1 MISSDLSNALRAVSS
16 GLQIPVMVILL
27 FIIGVTVLLVGTLI
41 GEIFTE
47 RRHMKQNMPEFADRI
62 QECAE
67 ESEKEAE
74 NGSENKNTENVS
86 RSSRPAAEKAA
97 EVIRASGLLKRQK
110 KALIELTEHGTVT
123 PLMRESMAVRLLHEE
138 RSHYE
143 KILKISDIIS
153 RIGPMFGLLGTL
165 IPLGPGIIALGQGDT
180 YTLSTSL
187 LTAFDTTVAGL
198 ISAAVA
204 FMISAIR
211 RSWYSNYMSALEM
224 AAECVLEVMKNSGAA
239 DAPEKTGSAADP
251 SEEA

>member
-16 GLQIPVMVILL
+16 GLQTPVMVILL
-27 FIIGVTVLLVGTLI
+27 FMLAVTILLIGTLI

-67 ESEKEAE
+67 ESEEAVNAPCGE
-74 NGSENKNTENVS
+74 NAQVSGDGSRT
-86 RSSRPAAEKAA
+86 AAEKAA
-97 EVIRASGLLKRQK
+97 EVIRESGLLKRQK
-110 KALIELTEHGTVT
+110 KALIELTKHSAVT
-123 PLMRESMAVRLLHEE
+123 PLMRESMAVRLMHEE

-143 KILKISDIIS
+143 KILKVSDIIA
-153 RIGPMFGLLGTL
+153 RIAPMFGLLGTL

-198 ISAAVA
+198 ISAAAA
-204 FMISAIR
+204 FIISAVR

-224 AAECVLEVMKNSGAA
+224 GAECVLEVMKNDSDSKCAA
-239 DAPEKTGSAADP
+239 A
-251 SEEA
+251 SE

>member
-16 GLQIPVMVILL
+16 GLQTPVMVILL
-27 FIIGVTVLLVGTLI
+27 FLIAVTVLLVGTLI

-47 RRHMKQNMPEFADRI
+47 RRHMKQNMPQFADRI
-62 QECAE
+62 QECADL
-67 ESEKEAE
+67 SEKEAE
-74 NGSENKNTENVS
+74 S
-86 RSSRPAAEKAA
+86 REEQSRLAAEKTA
-97 EVIRASGLLKRQK
+97 EVIRTSGLLKRQK
-110 KALIELTEHGTVT
+110 KALLELTEHHSIT

-143 KILKISDIIS
+143 KILKVSDIIS

-204 FMISAIR
+204 FIISAIR

-224 AAECVLEVMKNSGAA
+224 GAECVLEVMKNDGTADTSG
-239 DAPEKTGSAADP
+239 DAEQ
-251 SEEA
+251 

>member
-1 MISSDLSNALRAVSS
+1 MLTSDLSNALRAVSS
-16 GLQIPVMVILL
+16 GLQTPVIVILL
-27 FIIGVTVLLVGTLI
+27 FILAVTVLLVGTLI

-62 QECAE
+62 QECAGASE
-67 ESEKEAE
+67 EAAI
-74 NGSENKNTENVS
+74 NNKNTENVKDNENG
-86 RSSRPAAEKAA
+86 SRPAAEKAA
-97 EVIRASGLLKRQK
+97 EVIQESGLLKRQK
-110 KALIELTEHGTVT
+110 KALIELTKHSAIT
-123 PLMRESMAVRLLHEE
+123 PLMRESMAVRLMHEE

-143 KILKISDIIS
+143 KILKISDIIA
-153 RIGPMFGLLGTL
+153 RISPMFGLLGTL

-204 FMISAIR
+204 FIISAVR

-224 AAECVLEVMKNSGAA
+224 GAECVLEVMKNAGAA
-239 DAPEKTGSAADP
+239 SDAAESGEPQDI
-251 SEEA
+251 

>member
-16 GLQIPVMVILL
+16 GLQTPVMVILL
-27 FIIGVTVLLVGTLI
+27 FILAVTVLLIGTLI

-67 ESEKEAE
+67 ISEKRSEGDAADEAAGE
-74 NGSENKNTENVS
+74 V
-86 RSSRPAAEKAA
+86 RCPAAERTA
-97 EVIRASGLLKRQK
+97 EVISKSGLLKRQK
-110 KALIELTEHGTVT
+110 KALIELTKHDTVT

-138 RSHYE
+138 RAHYE
-143 KILKISDIIS
+143 RILKFSDIIA
-153 RIGPMFGLLGTL
+153 RIAPMFGLLGTL

-198 ISAAVA
+198 ISAAAA
-204 FMISAIR
+204 FIISAIR

-224 AAECVLEVMKNSGAA
+224 GAECVLEVMKNSSTSGDADSCKAA
-239 DAPEKTGSAADP
+239 AEK
-251 SEEA
+251 E

>member
-1 MISSDLSNALRAVSS
+1 MLTSDLSNALRAVSS
-16 GLQIPVMVILL
+16 GLQTPVIVILL
-27 FIIGVTVLLVGTLI
+27 FILAVTVLLIGTLI

-67 ESEKEAE
+67 ASEEAAI
-74 NGSENKNTENVS
+74 NNKNTENVKDAENGS
-86 RSSRPAAEKAA
+86 RQAAEKAA
-97 EVIRASGLLKRQK
+97 EVIQASGLLKRQK
-110 KALIELTEHGTVT
+110 NALIELTKHSSIT

-143 KILKISDIIS
+143 KILKISDIIA
-153 RIGPMFGLLGTL
+153 RIAPMFGLLGTL

-204 FMISAIR
+204 FIISAIR

-224 AAECVLEVMKNSGAA
+224 GAECVLEVMKG
-239 DAPEKTGSAADP
+239 DK
-251 SEEA
+251 